1 LFYKGFDGK
10 GFMPRVDAPAM
21 PGRMTIGLYN
31 SYDPVKM
38 HEAHR
43 RALARAGPL
52 CMGFDCN
59 LVAIGFPFGCEMRTP
74 AEIVAW
80 ISETT
85 SIGKDGEYLIRLAQ
99 AGRFQVVDFPNKGF
113 QPQYGMPVLT
123 TCRPDTK
130 KILTPR
136 QAAEELA
143 HGQSIL
149 LVFGLGPRGVP
160 KDIHEICP
168 RHLDVTGRGLSME
181 TATALGAVPAAINA
195 HLQSIK

>member
-1 LFYKGFDGK
+1 
-10 GFMPRVDAPAM
+10 
-21 PGRMTIGLYN
+21 MTLGLYN

-52 CMGFDCN
+52 CLAFDCN
-59 LVAIGFPFGCEMRTP
+59 LVSIGFPYGREMRTP

-85 SIGKDGEYLIRLAQ
+85 SIGKDGQYLVRLAE
-99 AGRFQVVDFPNKGF
+99 AGRFQAVGFPDRGF
-113 QPQYGMPVLT
+113 QPQYGLPVLT
-123 TCRPDTK
+123 TCRPDPK
-130 KILTPR
+130 KAATSR
-136 QAAEELA
+136 QAAELLA
-143 HGQSIL
+143 GGQSVL

-160 KDIHEICP
+160 KEVHQMCP

-181 TATALGAVPAAINA
+181 TATALGAVPAAIDA
-195 HLQSIK
+195 HLRPLK

>member
-1 LFYKGFDGK
+1 
-10 GFMPRVDAPAM
+10 
-21 PGRMTIGLYN
+21 MTIGLYN

-52 CMGFDCN
+52 CLGFDCN
-59 LVAIGFPFGCEMRTP
+59 LVAIGFPFGREMRTP

-85 SIGKDGEYLIRLAQ
+85 SIGKDGQYLVRLAE

-113 QPQYGMPVLT
+113 QPQYGLPVLT
-123 TCRPDTK
+123 TCKPDPK
-130 KILTPR
+130 KAISPR
-136 QAAEELA
+136 QAAELLA
-143 HGQSIL
+143 RGQSIL

-160 KDIHEICP
+160 KDVRETCP
-168 RHLDVTGRGLSME
+168 KHLDATGRGLSME

-195 HLQSIK
+195 HLLML